1 MDGLKLIE
9 QSLDWFIPVMKNCSK
24 ENQSKVYCSSVW
36 IMHVQEMLS
45 KVRVMKDQK
54 GEQEEKRQK
63 NAQKE
68 DMRGCVAIVSVSVR
82 VKENVQQLV

>member
-1 MDGLKLIE
+1 
-9 QSLDWFIPVMKNCSK
+9 
-24 ENQSKVYCSSVW
+24 
-36 IMHVQEMLS
+36 
-45 KVRVMKDQK
+45 MKDQK

-68 DMRGCVAIVSVSVR
+68 DMRGCVAIVSVSMR